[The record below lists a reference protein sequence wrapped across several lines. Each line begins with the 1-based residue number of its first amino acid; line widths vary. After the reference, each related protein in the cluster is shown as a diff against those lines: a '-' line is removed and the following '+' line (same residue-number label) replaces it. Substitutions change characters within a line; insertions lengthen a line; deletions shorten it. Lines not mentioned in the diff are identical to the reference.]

1 MNLPEEKLQQATEV
15 VNALRSELSRMLVGQ
30 GDVVDHVLI
39 GLLCNAHV
47 LLEGVPGLGKTL
59 LAKTLGKTFN
69 GQFKRI
75 QFTPDLM
82 PSDVV
87 GHTFF
92 DANSNQFVTR
102 QGPVFAQLV
111 LADEINR
118 APAKTQAALL
128 EAMQEQQVTLEGTA
142 IPLPRPFMVL
152 ATQNPVEQ
160 EGTYPLPEAQ
170 LDRFLLKI
178 RVEYPELD
186 HEVALTR
193 QVTERKSG
201 ANLNVENV
209 KTLVQPETIIA
220 LQHCASHVTVD
231 DRVMEY
237 AVTIVRATRDTPGFS
252 RGAGPR
258 GSIALVRAGRA
269 RALMQGRAYVV
280 PDDIKAVALP
290 ALRHRVAIAAEAEI
304 EGLSIDALIASLLER
319 VPAPRN

>member
-1 MNLPEEKLQQATEV
+1 MNLPEEKLQQAAEALT
-15 VNALRSELSRMLVGQ
+15 ALRGELSRKLIGQ
-30 GDVVDHVLI
+30 VDVVDHVLI

-59 LAKTLGKTFN
+59 LAKTLGKTFD

-92 DANSNQFVTR
+92 DEGAKQFVTR

-128 EAMQEQQVTLEGTA
+128 EAMQEQQVTLEGEA

-178 RVEYPELD
+178 RVEYPEIE
-186 HEVALTR
+186 HEIALTR
-193 QVTERKSG
+193 QVTDGNSG
-201 ANLNVENV
+201 AHLSVEDV
-209 KTLVQPETIIA
+209 KTLVQPSTILA
-220 LQHCASHVTVD
+220 LQHCTALVDVD

-237 AVTIVRATRDTPGFS
+237 AVAIVRATRDAPGFI

-269 RALMQGRAYVV
+269 RALMQGRPYVV

-290 ALRHRVAIAAEAEI
+290 ALRHRVSVAAEAEI
-304 EGLSIDALIASLLER
+304 EGLTADALIGALLEK